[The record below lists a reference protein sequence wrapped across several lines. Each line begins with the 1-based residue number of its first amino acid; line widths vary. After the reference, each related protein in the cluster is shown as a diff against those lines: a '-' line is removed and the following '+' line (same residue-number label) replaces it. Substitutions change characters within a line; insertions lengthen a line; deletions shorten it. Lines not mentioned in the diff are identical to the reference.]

1 MTESVAL
8 SAAPA
13 HRTPWETL
21 IQRVGRS
28 FVELGGICSKSPATS
43 KSPARSGCRTRWS
56 VSAEQPAEQRNWVML
71 RAIHPRQPCPT
82 AWDAAS
88 ASCSQYVSD
97 FGVDSSERLSGELV
111 IVDVGQPE
119 DVGGRRRTR
128 GRLDEYALNMFLD
141 RITVDPE
148 RMNGRPCVR
157 DLRVTVATVLGQL
170 AAGQTREQILA
181 DYPYLEDEDITASL
195 EYGAARV
202 SEREVQVA
210 RPA

>member
-1 MTESVAL
+1 MDA
-8 SAAPA
+8 
-13 HRTPWETL
+13 
-21 IQRVGRS
+21 G
-28 FVELGGICSKSPATS
+28 ELGGDWTS
-43 KSPARSGCRTRWS
+43 T
-56 VSAEQPAEQRNWVML
+56 
-71 RAIHPRQPCPT
+71 
-82 AWDAAS
+82 
-88 ASCSQYVSD
+88 
-97 FGVDSSERLSGELV
+97 LS
-111 IVDVGQPE
+111 
-119 DVGGRRRTR
+119 
-128 GRLDEYALNMFLD
+128 NMFLD